1 MIFYIFFCFIRVFS
15 VNATILQFFV
25 VISTVSLIVFLF
37 LELFNFKG
45 TKAVNE
51 TRVKEKSYPIIY
63 EDDILKVYPKF
74 NKKEFLKMANTYYNE
89 LQTAWMNFDYDKIKS
104 LTTDEIYKIYKQI

>member
-15 VNATILQFFV
+15 FNATILQFFV

-37 LELFNFKG
+37 LDLFNFKG

-51 TRVKEKSYPIIY
+51 TRVKEKSYPLY
-63 EDDILKVYPKF
+63 M
-74 NKKEFLKMANTYYNE
+74 KMI
-89 LQTAWMNFDYDKIKS
+89 F
-104 LTTDEIYKIYKQI
+104 